1 MKIEHI
7 AIWTKNLERLKH
19 FYETYFQ
26 AAAGLKYKNPEKGF
40 ESYFLTFQS
49 GARLELMY
57 SSSLLDTENDQQSLQ
72 SGYAHL
78 AISVGSKEDVD
89 LLTQELVKDGYQRLD
104 GPRYTGDGYYESV
117 FLDPEGNRIEIT
129 I

>member
-1 MKIEHI
+1 MRIEHI

-26 AAAGLKYKNPEKGF
+26 VAAGSKYKNPEKGF

-57 SSSLLDTENDQQSLQ
+57 SSSLLDAENDQQSLH

-78 AISVGSKEDVD
+78 AISVGSKEDVE
-89 LLTQELVKDGYQRLD
+89 LLTQELERDGYQRLN

-117 FLDPEGNRIEIT
+117 FLDPDGNRIEIT